1 MEETLESLDRVS
13 QYLNPD
19 KVNPAHHSER
29 DKERRFAQ
37 TLKDQMEEEFEKRK
51 RDRKKDAVILQ
62 QENKAE
68 GAVDPAQNQAPADPT
83 RAHSDN
89 EEVVDNQTQEPWSE
103 HIDLKA

>member
-1 MEETLESLDRVS
+1 MDETLESLDRVS

-29 DKERRFAQ
+29 DKERKFAQ

-62 QENKAE
+62 QENMEE
-68 GAVDPAQNQAPADPT
+68 GAVDTAQNQAPEDDP
-83 RAHSDN
+83 RNLSDN
-89 EEVVDNQTQEPWSE
+89 KEVADNQIQEPGSE